1 VTGTTRALGLLSLLT
16 LGLNGIVGVGIF
28 FAPREVAAL
37 VPGGAGIAVYA
48 ATALA
53 LLPIA
58 AAYAILGGRFDEDGG
73 PYVWARAAFGPAVG
87 FGVGW
92 IAYASALFSTAA
104 VVAGLSEH
112 AAALVGLGPGLETR
126 GLGLGCVLV
135 LGSLAAAGLRPSA
148 LAWSALTA
156 LKLLPLVL
164 VALALAWLRPSIPQT
179 PAPPG
184 ASEFARAALVVVF
197 ALQGFEIVPVPAGH
211 ARRAAHAVPV
221 ATLGSVMLAA
231 LLYLALHAA
240 CVAALP
246 DLANTR
252 APLAT
257 AAGVLGGP
265 ALGTAVAFGTNI
277 SALGIAFGM
286 FAMTPRYLAALGR
299 RDGLGPALSRED
311 GRGVPQ
317 AALWTTSA
325 AVAILVAG
333 GGLMEL
339 FALSSVAVLAQ
350 YAVSAAALAV
360 LALRRVRGLGPRH
373 LWPVPFAL
381 GAIVLIG
388 QAAQWRELVV
398 AAVVLGVG
406 IALLVTRRSRALQP

>member
-1 VTGTTRALGLLSLLT
+1 VTTASRTLGLFSLLT

-73 PYVWARAAFGPAVG
+73 PYIWARAAFGPVFG

-112 AAALVGLGPGLETR
+112 SAPLLGIAPGLSTR
-126 GLGLGCVLV
+126 ALGLGCVL
-135 LGSLAAAGLRPSA
+135 LLALIAASGLRPSA
-148 LAWSALTA
+148 MAWSVLAV

-164 VALALAWLRPSIPQT
+164 VALALAWVRPGIPQSAT
-179 PAPPG
+179 PPA
-184 ASEFARAALVVVF
+184 ANDFMRAALIVVF

-211 ARRAAHAVPV
+211 ARRAGHAVPV

-246 DLANTR
+246 DLAGTP

-257 AAGVLGGP
+257 AGAVLGG
-265 ALGTAVAFGTNI
+265 AGLGSAVAFGTNLSVI
-277 SALGIAFGM
+277 GIAFGM

-317 AALWTTSA
+317 VALWTTSV
-325 AVAILVAG
+325 AVAVLVAG
-333 GGLMEL
+333 GGLTEL

-350 YAVSAAALAV
+350 YAVTAAALGV
-360 LALRRVRGLGPRH
+360 LAFRRVRGLRPH
-373 LWPVPFAL
+373 HAWPAPFAL
-381 GAIVLIG
+381 GAILLLG
-388 QAAQWRELVV
+388 GAAERRELIV
-398 AAVVLGVG
+398 AAAVLGIG
-406 IALLVTRRSRALQP
+406 IALLVTRRARALHS